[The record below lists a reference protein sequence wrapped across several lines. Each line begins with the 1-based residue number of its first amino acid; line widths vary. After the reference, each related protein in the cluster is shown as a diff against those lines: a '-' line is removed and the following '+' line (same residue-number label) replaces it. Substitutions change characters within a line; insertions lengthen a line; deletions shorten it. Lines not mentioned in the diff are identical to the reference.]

1 MRQLGSFNQRVNLPR
16 HAEDHAPSGVEQLAV
31 KTLQTGGYTLGIA
44 HNAPPNE
51 QRTPTGGNFTQ
62 ARKTPGRQRMAGQAL
77 NAQVTQGTGQP
88 SVVAPTEPMI
98 GSAELRTPNIPQ

>member
-1 MRQLGSFNQRVNLPR
+1 MRRLGSFNRFIGSSKNT
-16 HAEDHAPSGVEQLAV
+16 EDNEPSGPDRLAI

-51 QRTPTGGNFTQ
+51 RRTPTGGDFTQ
-62 ARKTPGRQRMAGQAL
+62 GRKPPGRQRMAGQDLGAYI
-77 NAQVTQGTGQP
+77 TRSTGMP
-88 SVVAPTEPMI
+88 STVAPAEPVI

>member
-16 HAEDHAPSGVEQLAV
+16 HTADHAPSRGDRPAV
-31 KTLQTGGYTLGIA
+31 KTLQTDGYTLGVA

-51 QRTPTGGNFTQ
+51 GYAPTGAKFAQSKN
-62 ARKTPGRQRMAGQAL
+62 TPGRPRMAGQAL
-77 NAQVTQGTGQP
+77 NIQITRGTGFP
-88 SVVAPTEPMI
+88 AAPTETMM